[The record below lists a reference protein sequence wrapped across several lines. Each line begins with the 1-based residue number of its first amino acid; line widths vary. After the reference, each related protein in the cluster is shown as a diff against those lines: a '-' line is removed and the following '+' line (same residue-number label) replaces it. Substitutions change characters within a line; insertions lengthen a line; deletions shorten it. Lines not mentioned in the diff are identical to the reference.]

1 MADFSPTDDGQEELL
16 KACTVHVH
24 SDGPLLVTGD
34 LRIGIPGGD
43 EPVAET
49 RVFLCRCGAS
59 KNKPFCDG
67 AHKEIGFEDHSESI
81 DIANAVDDGSSL
93 NSAAVTVTLF
103 ENGPLLLDGV
113 ARIERGE
120 PDGQIHQFSRPALCR
135 CGASKNKPFCDGM
148 HNRSGFTAGGS

>member
-1 MADFSPTDDGQEELL
+1 MADFSPTDKGQEELL

-34 LRIGIPGGD
+34 VQISIPGGD
-43 EPVAET
+43 ELVAET

-81 DIANAVDDGSSL
+81 DSTNAADDGSSPK
-93 NSAAVTVTLF
+93 STAVTITLF

-113 ARIERGE
+113 ARIECGE
-120 PDGQIHQFSRPALCR
+120 PDGQTHRFSRPALCR
-135 CGASKNKPFCDGM
+135 CGASNNKPFCDGM
-148 HNRSGFTAGGS
+148 HNKSGFTARGS

>member
-1 MADFSPTDDGQEELL
+1 MADFSPTDEEQEELL

-24 SDGPLLVTGD
+24 SNGPLFVTGD
-34 LRIGIPGGD
+34 LRISIPGGD
-43 EPVAET
+43 DQVAET

-81 DIANAVDDGSSL
+81 DITNAVDDGSKL
-93 NSAAVTVTLF
+93 KSAAVTVTLL

-113 ARIERGE
+113 ARIKCGE
-120 PDGQIHQFSRPALCR
+120 PDGQTYQFSRPALCR

-148 HNRSGFTAGGS
+148 HNRSDFKAGGS

>member
-1 MADFSPTDDGQEELL
+1 MADFSPTDEGQEEFLN
-16 KACTVHVH
+16 ACTVHVH
-24 SDGPLLVTGD
+24 LDGPLLVTGD
-34 LRIGIPGGD
+34 LRISVPGGD
-43 EPVAET
+43 KPVAAT

-81 DIANAVDDGSSL
+81 DIANAVDDGSRL
-93 NSAAVTVTLF
+93 KPAAVTATLF
-103 ENGPLLLDGV
+103 ENGPLRLDGV
-113 ARIERGE
+113 VRIKCGE
-120 PDGQIHQFSRPALCR
+120 SDGQTHTFSRPTLCR

>member
-1 MADFSPTDDGQEELL
+1 MADFSPTDDGQEELP

-67 AHKEIGFEDHSESI
+67 
-81 DIANAVDDGSSL
+81 
-93 NSAAVTVTLF
+93 
-103 ENGPLLLDGV
+103 
-113 ARIERGE
+113 
-120 PDGQIHQFSRPALCR
+120 
-135 CGASKNKPFCDGM
+135 M
-148 HNRSGFTAGGS
+148 HNRSDFTAEGA